1 MLVPEIAMRSLG
13 ANNSTF
19 ADFDTYLFGV
29 IIKLCVCTC
38 CGHEHNKCQAWDGI
52 FVSLSLSKMS
62 LALLFYEVEF
72 HSQLSGVTEKEES
85 SS

>member
-1 MLVPEIAMRSLG
+1 MLVPEIAMRSSG

-19 ADFDTYLFGV
+19 ADFDRYLFGV

-38 CGHEHNKCQAWDGI
+38 CGHA
-52 FVSLSLSKMS
+52 VKMS
-62 LALLFYEVEF
+62 QALLFYEVEF
-72 HSQLSGVTEKEES
+72 HSQLSGDTEKEES